1 MDRRGSCKIDG
12 ENGDERVPRYT
23 ISLIIPNV
31 DIIYLTVPL
40 PLKLRAC
47 PKGSWEKLLNPVK
60 KILGGSESSLNEFH
74 VSVILK

>member
-40 PLKLRAC
+40 PLKLVR
-47 PKGSWEKLLNPVK
+47 KEVGMEKLLNPVK

>member
-47 PKGSWEKLLNPVK
+47 PKGSWDGKIAEPSEKDFRG
-60 KILGGSESSLNEFH
+60 IGIIFE
-74 VSVILK
+74 